1 MGYHLHRLSIKRRS
15 NLTNRI
21 PSAQSVKKYQEAML
35 DYLVSEILNCYLV
48 KQLEEGETNGG
59 YLLLLILK

>member
-15 NLTNRI
+15 NLTKTI
-21 PSAQSVKKYQEAML
+21 PSAQSEKKYQEAML

-48 KQLEEGETNGG
+48 KQLQGEKNGG

>member
-15 NLTNRI
+15 NLTNTI

-48 KQLEEGETNGG
+48 KQLQGEKNGG

>member
-15 NLTNRI
+15 NLTKTI

-48 KQLEEGETNGG
+48 KQLQGEKNGG